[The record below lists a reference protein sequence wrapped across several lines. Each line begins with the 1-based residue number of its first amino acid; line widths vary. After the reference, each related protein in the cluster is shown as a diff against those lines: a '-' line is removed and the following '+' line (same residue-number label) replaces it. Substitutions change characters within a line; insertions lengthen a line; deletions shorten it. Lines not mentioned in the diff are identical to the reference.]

1 MKRSRKMQ
9 EWLEC
14 GLLFLFFVLILFV
27 IGKIL
32 VSSRIF
38 EVTRNRRSR
47 GER

>member
-14 GLLFLFFVLILFV
+14 GFLLLFFILILFV
-27 IGKIL
+27 IWKIL
-32 VSSRIF
+32 VSSKIF